1 MNCIVDITITYV
13 KMNTWVEMLQHT
25 VWNYTYV
32 HWVNLE
38 TRVRKW
44 APAMNFI
51 EGVKCLC
58 ACIFNLP
65 SSKNID
71 FKAVLQ
77 NTTNSKDIWR
87 NVGGSLTPDVL
98 RVASLGHQFLDV
110 LCCLGAGHATE
121 LLGYL
126 VESSLY
132 VPCHVTCISG
142 RKSAFNSPF
151 AVDI

>member
-1 MNCIVDITITYV
+1 MGRNVTTHSMKLYLCTLSKSWDKSQ
-13 KMNTWVEMLQHT
+13 KMSTCYEL
-25 VWNYTYV
+25 
-32 HWVNLE
+32 HW
-38 TRVRKW
+38 
-44 APAMNFI
+44 
-51 EGVKCLC
+51 GVKCLC
-58 ACIFNLP
+58 ACIFPLP